1 MDIGITNKFIRTILK
16 DEVFVSDVGPGAD
29 DADSTDTL
37 YHSDGLCDEWQESV
51 PVV

>member
-1 MDIGITNKFIRTILK
+1 MDICIKNKFIRTILT

-37 YHSDGLCDEWQESV
+37 YHGDGLCDEWRKSV